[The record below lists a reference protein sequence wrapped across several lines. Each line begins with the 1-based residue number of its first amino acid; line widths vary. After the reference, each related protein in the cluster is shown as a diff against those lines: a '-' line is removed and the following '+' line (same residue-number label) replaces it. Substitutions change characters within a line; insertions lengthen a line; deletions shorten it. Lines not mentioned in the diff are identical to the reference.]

1 MIKKLLFIGVFC
13 LFIVICQA
21 KDILFIGNPDG
32 NSDKRPLLVI
42 EKNKPPRKILPPK
55 GWSLSGYDY
64 DWKLSPDGTKLLV
77 TYVEVTTNIHPD
89 YYRDY
94 CLILYDL
101 IDTTVSRQIWES
113 QDDFHVEWSY
123 DNRHILIQTQ
133 IPNGGKKPEA
143 LFHELY
149 CQERLDFDKNNPLKI
164 YLVDIQTNKITLISP
179 ANENT
184 FITYILNDVFH
195 PENVYFFTVDFLE
208 IPENCRRNMAPP
220 EIKHIYY
227 GPKAPWPDDI
237 GVSGNDDPYGYVIK
251 GLYRSNILTGQITD
265 ETDLW
270 GFMTTHFKKAF
281 VADSC
286 FYILQENNKEIPRN
300 YGIYKRN
307 FWIEKWEQNKST
319 PEMFLKWNQ
328 KSEIGL
334 HESTNKWLVSPN
346 GRWSGLPLGD
356 SIYLLDHKNKSVR
369 CILKRTIWDMSDIHA
384 FSGKS
389 KHLYYWTKLRKR
401 RDTYNYYLHKYNIL
415 LDQHKVVYKEKRI
428 TH

>member
-1 MIKKLLFIGVFC
+1 MTKKILFIGVFC
-13 LFIVICQA
+13 LFIVICHA

-32 NSDKRPLLVI
+32 NSDERPLIVI

-64 DWKLSPDGTKLLV
+64 DWALSPDGTKLLV
-77 TYVEVTTNIHPD
+77 TYVKGPTNIHPD
-89 YYRDY
+89 FYRDY

-113 QDDFHVEWSY
+113 QDDFHVEWAY

-164 YLVDIQTNKITLISP
+164 YSVDIQTHKITLISP

-251 GLYRSNILTGQITD
+251 GLYRSDILTGQITE

-270 GFMTTHFKKAF
+270 GFMTTHFEKAF
-281 VADSC
+281 VVDSC

-300 YGIYKRN
+300 NGIYKRN

-319 PEMFLKWNQ
+319 PEIFLKWNQ
-328 KSEIGL
+328 KSFIHSLETSPWLISPSGKYIGI
-334 HESTNKWLVSPN
+334 S
-346 GRWSGLPLGD
+346 LGD
-356 SIYLLDHKNKSVR
+356 RLYLINRENKTIKTIKVSNLFVNIYTFSSDS
-369 CILKRTIWDMSDIHA
+369 KR
-384 FSGKS
+384 
-389 KHLYYWTKLRKR
+389 LYYWTTVFKKKII
-401 RDTYNYYLHKYNIL
+401 NYQLNEYNIPFNT
-415 LDQHKVVYKEKRI
+415 HKVVYKEKRI